1 MKFVASVKKK
11 GGNPPGPTPGGG
23 SGGGGISPGPAPN
36 PGNPQTPAKDNNI
49 DKGTKGEQEIKFI
62 DVKDN
67 SWAKEAIMY
76 VAKKGIFKGV
86 SSDRFNPNGNVDRAM
101 FITALARYF
110 KGEGK
115 SAVTFKETA
124 LLKVWS
130 RTMFALTCLSWHRSS
145 IVTTR
150 RTKLS
155 AAIKKRTVLVWWRC
169 MLTYWKRG

>member
-1 MKFVASVKKK
+1 MLSGRASF
-11 GGNPPGPTPGGG
+11 GCPGYGAGRFPGANTGN
-23 SGGGGISPGPAPN
+23 S
-36 PGNPQTPAKDNNI
+36 QTPAKDNNI

-101 FITALARYF
+101 FVTALARYF

-115 SAVTFKETA
+115 SAVTFKDTP
-124 LLKVWS
+124 
-130 RTMFALTCLSWHRSS
+130 
-145 IVTTR
+145 
-150 RTKLS
+150 KLS
-155 AAIKKRTVLVWWRC
+155 KR
-169 MLTYWKRG
+169 